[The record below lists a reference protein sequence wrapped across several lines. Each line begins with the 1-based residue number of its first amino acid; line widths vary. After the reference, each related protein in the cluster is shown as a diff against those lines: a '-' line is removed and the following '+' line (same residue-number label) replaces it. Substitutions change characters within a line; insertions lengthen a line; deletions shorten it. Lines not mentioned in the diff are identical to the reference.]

1 MAAEHQSGPRQD
13 HKKPIQDPHTQDDAS
28 DSDEDE
34 FHDARFPAEEE
45 ARLLKESQE
54 IKKEANSLFT
64 AACYDQAISTYDRA
78 LSSCPNYLDYDIA
91 VLRSNIAACYLK
103 TEEWKAAID
112 SATAS
117 LDRLEKIIPMTDGK
131 NKTGEG
137 KRASDPAATS
147 TENTDV
153 VELSASDAEA
163 EEKQL
168 AQLKD
173 LDTQRTNVLR
183 IRAKSLMR
191 RAKAKS
197 NLGGWGNLQG
207 ALEDYQVL
215 SSMETLPSDEKR
227 IVQKAL
233 RELPPRVNEAKDK
246 EVGEMMSKM
255 KELGNGFL
263 KPFGLSTDN
272 FKFVQDPNTGGY
284 SMNFQS

>member
-1 MAAEHQSGPRQD
+1 MATDHQTESPRDRKEPLQHPDPQDSG
-13 HKKPIQDPHTQDDAS
+13 S
-28 DSDEDE
+28 DSDDDE

-45 ARLLKESQE
+45 ARLLQESQE
-54 IKKEANSLFT
+54 IKKEANLLFT

-78 LSSCPNYLDYDIA
+78 LSSCPNYLDYDVA

-103 TEEWKAAID
+103 LEDWKAAID

-117 LDRLEKIIPMTDGK
+117 LDRLEKIVPMNEAKDKPSEG
-131 NKTGEG
+131 TGS
-137 KRASDPAATS
+137 SDSAAATK
-147 TENTDV
+147 ENTDV
-153 VELSASDAEA
+153 VELSAEDAEA

-168 AQLKD
+168 AQLKE

-191 RAKAKS
+191 RAKARS
-197 NLGGWGNLQG
+197 NLGGWANLQG
-207 ALEDYQVL
+207 AMEDYQVL
-215 SSMETLPSDEKR
+215 NSMETLPADEKR
-227 IVQKAL
+227 IVQRAL

>member
-1 MAAEHQSGPRQD
+1 MAAEHQPGPRQD
-13 HKKPIQDPHTQDDAS
+13 RKEPVQDPHTQDDDS

-64 AACYDQAISTYDRA
+64 AGCYDQAISTYDRA
-78 LSSCPNYLDYDIA
+78 LSSCPNYLDYDVA
-91 VLRSNIAACYLK
+91 VLRSNIAACCLK
-103 TEEWKAAID
+103 MEDWKAAID

-117 LDRLEKIIPMTDGK
+117 LDRLEKIIPMTDGENEIGK
-131 NKTGEG
+131 G
-137 KRASDPAATS
+137 KRASDPVATS
-147 TENTDV
+147 TEHTDV